1 LQVQYGLPAA
11 LVVILVKN
19 VGTENSAVTWYLFL
33 DFTVWKESNLFRS
46 VVNRAIST
54 TIWPLLFR
62 ADAVNTRQVPWR
74 TRIPSWASTIGA
86 ALLVVASV
94 FTPLGLY
101 EEIVAGESTSIE
113 FQYVKDPG
121 PWGRVTMPR
130 PDSWFTRYCE
140 LGLTINCPGQYQGVY
155 MKEIE
160 PGHWQSVET
169 DENSTINVTIPA
181 NFTTMF
187 TSATSNRGD
196 TVSGLFDIQYRRWK
210 FDKTGIINKGQP
222 FVNGNSRYIGSLIA
236 QDRVLLTEGLIV
248 DMTEDPGIGFRNHT
262 IPVGLE
268 HGGTWTEDITWIEPV
283 TRCADTNLSIE
294 IRSEND
300 LDFGDNTTFYV
311 VDRGAFLGL
320 DPTALESRPWIDN
333 QTLDLFGRAHKAA
346 RMHNVLVASSFNIS
360 LPAEQIQTKIVVND
374 TSSAPPYMYLESSI
388 DTILRG
394 KLTGVG
400 GAPPE
405 VPEYSGGNS
414 SVPFVNH
421 YPDGYKKL
429 LALNYSA
436 IGMPPCSFQG

>member
-1 LQVQYGLPAA
+1 
-11 LVVILVKN
+11 
-19 VGTENSAVTWYLFL
+19 
-33 DFTVWKESNLFRS
+33 
-46 VVNRAIST
+46 
-54 TIWPLLFR
+54 
-62 ADAVNTRQVPWR
+62 
-74 TRIPSWASTIGA
+74 
-86 ALLVVASV
+86 LLVLASV
-94 FTPLGLY
+94 LTPLGLY
-101 EEIVAGESTSIE
+101 EEIIPGGPKLVE
-113 FQYVKDPG
+113 FQYVRDPG

-130 PDSWFTRYCE
+130 PNSWFTRYCE
-140 LGLTINCPGQYQGVY
+140 AGLTINCPGQYQGVY

-169 DENSTINVTIPA
+169 DENSTINITIPA

-187 TSATSNRGD
+187 TSATSNSGK

-210 FDKTGIINKGQP
+210 FDQDGIINKGQP
-222 FVNGNSRYIGSLIA
+222 FVKGDSRYIGTLIA
-236 QDRVLLTEGLIV
+236 QDRILLTEGLIV
-248 DMTEDPGIGFRNHT
+248 DMRENPGVGFRNHT

-294 IRSEND
+294 LRTENNM
-300 LDFGDNTTFYV
+300 DFSDNSTFYV

-320 DPTALESRPWIDN
+320 DTTALESPPWIDN

-346 RMHNVLVASSFNIS
+346 RMHNVLVASSLNVP
-360 LPAEQIQTKIVVND
+360 LPAKQILPRIVVND
-374 TSSAPPYMYLESSI
+374 TNSAPPYMYSETRM
-388 DTILRG
+388 DTILLG
-394 KLTGVG
+394 QLTGVG

-405 VPEYSGGNS
+405 VPEYSAGNS

-436 IGMPPCSFQG
+436 ISMSPYSFQGRSRANVCSPGMQGILRDRYDRQ